1 MKKIIYFSFVL
12 LLTGVFS
19 CTTETTEKDNQ
30 NADSTKVENQKK
42 QEVKQYFNLPS
53 PIELYADLNN
63 ASVPF
68 KLEALNKTDKL
79 NEYVSTS
86 EKALMLGVYASDIAY
101 CAVYGMSDETVNSFM
116 AAKKLAD
123 DLGLAEGFDDKITS
137 RIDNNLDKPDSLNE
151 ISTDSYSMAINYL
164 RSQNQEDILPLLI
177 FGGWIESA
185 YIASE
190 SYSAS
195 KFSEKNIIVNKIF
208 EQGFLLENLVDYFN
222 TLDNKTKDFETIDK
236 QIADLQALY
245 DQTQDNEEAMVTE
258 AQFKA
263 ITSKIIEIRNFWTKN
278 Q

>member
-1 MKKIIYFSFVL
+1 MKNLIYLSFVFL
-12 LLTGVFS
+12 LVGTFS
-19 CTTETTEKDNQ
+19 CTTDTTEKDNQ
-30 NADSTKVENQKK
+30 KADTTKVNANNQNA
-42 QEVKQYFNLPS
+42 KQYFNLPS
-53 PIELYADLNN
+53 PIELYADLSN

-68 KLEALNKTDKL
+68 KLEAINNTDKL

-101 CAVYGMSDETVNSFM
+101 CAVYGMSDQTMNSFI

-123 DLGLAEGFDDKITS
+123 DLGLAEGFDNKIST
-137 RIDNNLDKPDSLNE
+137 RINNNLDKPDSLNE

-164 RSQNQEDILPLLI
+164 RSQNQENILPLLI

-190 SYSAS
+190 TYNAS
-195 KFSEKNIIVNKIF
+195 KFSEQNIVVNKVF

-222 TLDNKTKDFETIDK
+222 SLEDKSKDFETIDK
-236 QIADLQALY
+236 QIADLQGLY
-245 DQTQDNEEAMVTE
+245 DQTQDNEEAMITE
-258 AQFKA
+258 KQFKA
-263 ITSKIIEIRNFWTKN
+263 ITAKIIEIRNFWTKN